1 MAKAKMIVHT
11 ARRFLYLHTTVTTN
25 DDIFSY
31 VTEAEM
37 TVHIG
42 LLNLYSASAS
52 TPYKLTFFSFLM
64 LAIKKN
70 LQWKRTSMIAN
81 IILGFLCYLF
91 HTSSLSLYEREL
103 V

>member
-11 ARRFLYLHTTVTTN
+11 ARRFLYLYTTVITN

-52 TPYKLTFFSFLM
+52 TPYKLRFFFISH
-64 LAIKKN
+64 ARDKKKLTMEEN
-70 LQWKRTSMIAN
+70 
-81 IILGFLCYLF
+81 
-91 HTSSLSLYEREL
+91 
-103 V
+103 

>member
-11 ARRFLYLHTTVTTN
+11 ARRFLYLYTTVITN

-52 TPYKLTFFSFLM
+52 TPYKLRFFFISP
-64 LAIKKN
+64 ARDKKKLTMEEN
-70 LQWKRTSMIAN
+70 
-81 IILGFLCYLF
+81 
-91 HTSSLSLYEREL
+91 
-103 V
+103 